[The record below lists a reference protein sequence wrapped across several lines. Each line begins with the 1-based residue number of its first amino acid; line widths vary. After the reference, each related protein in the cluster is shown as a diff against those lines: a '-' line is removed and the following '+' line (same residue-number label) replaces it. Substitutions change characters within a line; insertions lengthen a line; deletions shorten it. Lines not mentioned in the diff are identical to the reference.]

1 MKLTKQLVTTATA
14 HLKKRKKI
22 RQAIAILLFRLAAII
37 LGCEFEWSQSYQSI
51 PDDGEVQQC
60 Q

>member
-14 HLKKRKKI
+14 SLRKRKKI

-37 LGCEFEWSQSYQSI
+37 LGCEFEWSQSYQSL
-51 PDDGEVQQC
+51 PDDGEVRP
-60 Q
+60 